1 MKPMTLKERSLMK
14 EDNAILEEDTYTQD
28 EGMSDEDLKIESLKI
43 ATNICKLMNDVTP
56 EDIMEVAEKVA
67 KFIKNG
73 GNLEVSSDNTEEDAT
88 ADEEPES
95 DFDNDTE
102 DDETSETEDFEEDFS
117 TNEESEETPENEED
131 ESSESEEDFEV

>member
-14 EDNAILEEDTYTQD
+14 EDNAILEEDTYTEND
-28 EGMSDEDLKIESLKI
+28 GMSDEDLKIESLKI

-73 GNLEVSSDNTEEDAT
+73 GNLEVSSDTAETASEDENSDFEDT
-88 ADEEPES
+88 DEES
-95 DFDNDTE
+95 T
-102 DDETSETEDFEEDFS
+102 ETEDFEEDFS
-117 TNEESEETPENEED
+117 TEDETEEPAEDKED
-131 ESSESEEDFEV
+131 ESSEDNEDFEV

>member
-73 GNLEVSSDNTEEDAT
+73 GNLEVSSDTEEST
-88 ADEEPES
+88 SEEPES
-95 DFDNDTE
+95 DFDNDTD
-102 DDETSETEDFEEDFS
+102 DDESTETEDFEEDFS
-117 TNEESEETPENEED
+117 TDEDSEETPETEEV
-131 ESSESEEDFEV
+131 ESSEDEEDFEV